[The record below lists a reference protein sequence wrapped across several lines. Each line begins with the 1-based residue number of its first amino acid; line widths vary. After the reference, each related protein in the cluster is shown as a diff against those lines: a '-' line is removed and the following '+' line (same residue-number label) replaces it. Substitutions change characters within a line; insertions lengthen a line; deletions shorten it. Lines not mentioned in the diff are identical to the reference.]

1 MHARPVGERRAGNDD
16 GTEQLGPDG
25 REHHDRPSRL
35 AVADHRRF
43 AVSERM
49 ERNHALQES
58 GLRMGDVFNRLAG
71 DRIG

>member
-1 MHARPVGERRAGNDD
+1 MHTCPVGQRRAGNDD
-16 GTEQLGPDG
+16 GAEQIGPDG

-49 ERNHALQES
+49 ERDHALQES
-58 GLRMGDVFNRLAG
+58 GLRVGDVFNRLAG
-71 DRIG
+71 QGIG